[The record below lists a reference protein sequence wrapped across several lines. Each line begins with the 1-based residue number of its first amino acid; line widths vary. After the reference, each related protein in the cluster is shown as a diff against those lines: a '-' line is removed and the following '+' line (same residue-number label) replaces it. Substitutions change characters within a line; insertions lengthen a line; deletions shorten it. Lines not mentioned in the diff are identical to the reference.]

1 MKAKY
6 DVTKHVL
13 VPKHAKASEKEKKDL
28 FEKYQISIRELPRIV
43 KSDPAIQHLNIE
55 EGDIVKIVR
64 PSPTA
69 GEVVFFRRV
78 MNG

>member
-13 VPKHAKASEKEKKDL
+13 VPKHAKASEKEKREL
-28 FEKYQISIRELPRIV
+28 LERYQISIRELPRIV
-43 KSDPAIQHLNIE
+43 MSDPAIQHLDAS
-55 EGDIVKIVR
+55 EGDIIKIVR

-69 GEVVFFRRV
+69 GETVFFRRV
-78 MNG
+78 ING

>member
-13 VPKHAKASEKEKKDL
+13 VPKHAKATEKEKREL
-28 FEKYQISIRELPRIV
+28 LERYQISIKELPRIV
-43 KSDPAIQHLNIE
+43 FSDPAIQHLDAS
-55 EGDIVKIVR
+55 EGDLIKITR

-69 GEVVFFRRV
+69 GETVFFRRV
-78 MNG
+78 ING